1 MAKVMTSEGGVLS
14 TQVIVDKPKRPPGT
28 AAPVDMKAG
37 AGAPPVV
44 DGPGERAE
52 PKADAKESEVK
63 TPEEPVLEPEDH
75 DLPERARRRIG
86 KYSVA
91 AKQEAALRQ
100 AAEAE
105 AAESERFAEQLFNE
119 REEWRK
125 KAEAAEA
132 KAAQIEQNKPKV
144 PEFIAPDENDP
155 KYKNDKGEFLWKQF
169 STDNAAYEAKK
180 AIAEDRKAR
189 AEAEAAAAKAAADAQ
204 FEQRIKQ
211 AIEKN
216 KDWREVVG
224 NSPVQLQNEAL
235 AYIAQSEYGTD
246 LAYFLAKHP
255 EEAARIKALHPIR
268 AIAELGKIETGF
280 EKPAETPAPAAATS
294 KTVER
299 PGAPAPITPIS
310 TSGAGS
316 INVDPAKMDFKQLR
330 AYERQR
336 AKEKGRR

>member
-1 MAKVMTSEGGVLS
+1 MTSEGGVLS
-14 TQVIVDKPKRPPGT
+14 TQVIADKPKRPPGT

-37 AGAPPVV
+37 VGAAPPIV
-44 DGPGERAE
+44 DGPGERADPE
-52 PKADAKESEVK
+52 AKAEAKPEVK
-63 TPEEPVLEPEDH
+63 PDESAIEPEDN

-132 KAAQIEQNKPKV
+132 KAAQAEQNKPKA

-180 AIAEDRKAR
+180 AIAEDRKVR
-189 AEAEAAAAKAAADAQ
+189 ADAEAAAAKAAADAQ